1 MSANLE
7 RIASFVKRRFLSA
20 VVRDMEKDA
29 EQLKG
34 IQVTDICYDCL
45 RRAYYQIL
53 SRERGGEQEY
63 KGMRESDWLRVW
75 IGKKL
80 HETDFSELHELN
92 VNALGVH
99 GRIDEILVT
108 DKEVVIVD
116 KKSTRKIPNRPYE
129 HHLKQVQYYA
139 TLLRYTE
146 LWPMLK
152 GKTFYGAV
160 LYIDVNEGLCE
171 VHVFPLSPEDRL
183 IEREI
188 TEKVAVLKRAFSEGK
203 PPEPSAGFLC
213 DYCDFLYHCVREGSK
228 P

>member
-1 MSANLE
+1 
-7 RIASFVKRRFLSA
+7 
-20 VVRDMEKDA
+20 MEKDA
-29 EQLKG
+29 ELLRG

-108 DKEVVIVD
+108 DREVVIVD
-116 KKSTRKIPNRPYE
+116 KKSTRKIPSRPYD
-129 HHLKQVQYYA
+129 HHVKQVQYYA
-139 TLLRYTE
+139 ALLVRSE
-146 LWPMLK
+146 LSALLDVLK
-152 GKTFYGAV
+152 GKAFYGAV

-171 VHVFPLSPEDRL
+171 VSVFPLNPYDPM
-183 IEREI
+183 IEKEI
-188 TEKVAVLKRAFSEGK
+188 TEKVAVLRRAFSEGK